1 MRLDKFLSVMN
12 MGSRSQVKE
21 LLQKG
26 VVTVNGRP
34 AVKPQ
39 QQIDERKDCIICRGQ
54 QLVYQPFFY
63 YMLNKPAGVV
73 SATEDSDCKTVV
85 EFLPPEKRKGVFPV
99 GRLDKDTEGLMLLT
113 NDGELAHRLLS
124 PKKHVDKVY
133 QVKLEKPLSREQAAL
148 LEQGVDIGEKRPT
161 LPAKI
166 NFLAPREIELTI
178 REGKFHQIKRMMQA
192 VDNRVLYL
200 KRIAFGNLK
209 LYENLEPGEWCELTA
224 EELEK
229 ESREYE

>member
-1 MRLDKFLSVMN
+1 MRLDKFLSNLN

-21 LLQKG
+21 LLKKG
-26 VVTVNGRP
+26 SITVNGRT
-34 AVKPQ
+34 AVNPR
-39 QQIDERKDCIICRGQ
+39 QQIDERKDSIICCGQ

-63 YMLNKPAGVV
+63 YLLNKPAGVV
-73 SATEDSDCKTVV
+73 SATEDRSCKTVV
-85 EFLPPEKRKGVFPV
+85 EFLPPDKRKDIFPV
-99 GRLDKDTEGLMLLT
+99 GRLDKDTEGLLLLT

-133 QVKLEKPLSREQAAL
+133 LVKLEKPLSREQADR
-148 LEQGVDIGEKRPT
+148 LEQGVDIGEKKLT
-161 LPAKI
+161 LPAKV
-166 NFLAPREIELTI
+166 NFLSPLEIELTI

-200 KRIAFGNLK
+200 KRIAFGNLR
-209 LYENLEPGEWCELTA
+209 LYEDLKPGEWRELTA
-224 EELEK
+224 EELGK